1 MQNLWAFSNL
11 CINRYPV
18 TPTTYTF
25 KAPSSPS
32 VIGSFKETL
41 RRAFGVLECKHMCRL
56 GVGRGWGRVYRR
68 SLSLSGGGG
77 RKRGTRGVSH
87 ATGAH
92 TTPNATTAP
101 LVALLPL
108 HRAGTGMKLVECFS
122 QINLDL
128 QVQYSKIGL
137 TCPSVGI
144 EHLV

>member
-1 MQNLWAFSNL
+1 MNGQASFLMVTPQFFYAASVLRSAFACNQNLSFPVCHLFVVSRKPHSSSFTCQKWWDLEHLERVQNLWAFSNL

-68 SLSLSGGGG
+68 SLSLEGAEGG
-77 RKRGTRGVSH
+77 RGGRGG
-87 ATGAH
+87 
-92 TTPNATTAP
+92 
-101 LVALLPL
+101 
-108 HRAGTGMKLVECFS
+108 
-122 QINLDL
+122 
-128 QVQYSKIGL
+128 
-137 TCPSVGI
+137 
-144 EHLV
+144 